1 MTLFRTPGFLRAL
14 RSFMLSARRDRPRA
28 ARVITVPAPLSRPA
42 TEAVVIDMPRRA
54 DLSAARAAAAA
65 RVTVSRRPLQTHRN
79 IALLSRQA

>member
-14 RSFMLSARRDRPRA
+14 RSFLLSGRRDRARP
-28 ARVITVPAPLSRPA
+28 ARVITVPAPLTRPA
-42 TEAVVIDMPRRA
+42 SESVVINLPRPA

-65 RVTVSRRPLQTHRN
+65 RVTVSRSPLQTHRN

>member
-1 MTLFRTPGFLRAL
+1 
-14 RSFMLSARRDRPRA
+14 
-28 ARVITVPAPLSRPA
+28 
-42 TEAVVIDMPRRA
+42 VVIDMPRPA

>member
-1 MTLFRTPGFLRAL
+1 MTFFRTHGFLRAL
-14 RSFMLSARRDRPRA
+14 RSFPLSGRRDQARA

-42 TEAVVIDMPRRA
+42 PEAIVVEMPRRA

-65 RVTVSRRPLQTHRN
+65 RVTRQRLLQTHRN

>member
-14 RSFMLSARRDRPRA
+14 RSLVLSVRRDRPRV
-28 ARVITVPAPLSRPA
+28 ARVITVPAPLNRPA
-42 TEAVVIDMPRRA
+42 AEAVVIQMPRPA

-65 RVTVSRRPLQTHRN
+65 RVTGSRRPLQTHRN

>member
-14 RSFMLSARRDRPRA
+14 RSLVLSVRRDRPRV
-28 ARVITVPAPLSRPA
+28 ARVITVPAPLNRPDA
-42 TEAVVIDMPRRA
+42 EAVVIQMPRPA

-65 RVTVSRRPLQTHRN
+65 RVTVGRRPLQTHRN

>member
-14 RSFMLSARRDRPRA
+14 RSFVLSARRDRPRT
-28 ARVITVPAPLSRPA
+28 ARVITVPAPLARPA
-42 TEAVVIDMPRRA
+42 AEVVVIAMPRPA

-65 RVTVSRRPLQTHRN
+65 RVTGSRRPLQTHRN

>member
-14 RSFMLSARRDRPRA
+14 RLFLLSARRERPRV
-28 ARVITVPAPLSRPA
+28 ARVITVPAPLNHPVA
-42 TEAVVIDMPRRA
+42 AAVVVNLPRPA

>member
-14 RSFMLSARRDRPRA
+14 RSFLLSGRRDQARS
-28 ARVITVPAPLSRPA
+28 ARVITVPAPLAPSVTTA
-42 TEAVVIDMPRRA
+42 SVIDMPRPA

-65 RVTVSRRPLQTHRN
+65 RVTGSRRPLQTHRN